1 VQVEF
6 LVPEGDTKV
15 WEAVAWIAD
24 PVLECVLQVE
34 RISG

>member
-24 PVLECVLQVE
+24 PALECVLQVE